1 MLWEVAQP
9 VRRSA
14 GGGCRG
20 ESEGKAGKLFSL
32 IRRSVG

>member
-9 VRRSA
+9 VRRS